1 MSINVAA
8 WSMRC
13 RRDAQVVSRS
23 SLVVVNQSARGTAEL
38 IVECLENEGVT
49 HVFGIPG
56 EENIHLMEAIS
67 RSSIRYVL
75 TRHEQGASF
84 MAEVYGR
91 LTGQA
96 GVCSAT
102 LGPGAINLLLGTAD
116 ATTNST
122 PLVAL
127 SAQVGMNRSF
137 KESHQ
142 GVDLVTMFGPAV
154 KWSALVATP
163 GAVPEMFRKAFKL
176 AQTERPGAVYL
187 AIPEDVEK
195 APAADGQEPLP
206 VNVPRPDE
214 PSPGQVERAAALL
227 REARAP
233 VVLAGHGAARA
244 DAGPALRRFA
254 ESLGIPVATTFHG
267 KGVFPSDHPL
277 ALGAVGFMRHDYVN
291 FGFDRADL
299 IIAVG
304 YELQEFDPVR
314 INPSGDT
321 KIIHLHRFPAE
332 VDAHYDVAVG
342 LHSDI
347 GRSLDAL
354 AAAVAPR
361 NVTAPREGTAPSG
374 VAAPG
379 GVRIRAL
386 LAAELAR
393 GQKDDRFPLAP
404 ARIVADTRAALRR
417 QDIAL
422 VDTGALKMWM
432 ARLYPTYEPNTCL
445 ISNGLSTMAWTV
457 PGAIGAKIA
466 RPDCRVLVATGDGA
480 FLMNSQE
487 IETALRLGL
496 AFVILIWVDDA
507 YGLISWKMDLE
518 IGRNVDTTFGN
529 PDFVAY
535 AESFGATGYRIGA
548 ADELLPTL
556 RTALAAD
563 TVSVIACP
571 VDYSA
576 NLELIESLGDL
587 DESLS

>member
-1 MSINVAA
+1 
-8 WSMRC
+8 
-13 RRDAQVVSRS
+13 
-23 SLVVVNQSARGTAEL
+23 VNQSARSTAEL
-38 IVECLENEGVT
+38 IVQCLENEGVT

-56 EENIHLMEAIS
+56 EENIHLVEAIS

-75 TRHEQGASF
+75 ARHEQGASF

-195 APAADGQEPLP
+195 APAADGLEPLP

-214 PSPGQVERAAALL
+214 PSPGQVERAAGLL

-244 DAGPALRRFA
+244 GAGPALRRFA

-314 INPSGDT
+314 INPRGDT

-347 GRSLDAL
+347 SRSLDAL

-361 NVTAPREGTAPSG
+361 EVANARE

-379 GVRIRAL
+379 GDRIRAL

-518 IGRNVDTTFGN
+518 IGRNVDTAFGN

>member
-1 MSINVAA
+1 
-8 WSMRC
+8 
-13 RRDAQVVSRS
+13 VVVTESSRS
-23 SLVVVNQSARGTAEL
+23 TADL

-67 RSSIRYVL
+67 RSPIRYVL
-75 TRHEQGASF
+75 TRHEHGASF

-91 LTGQA
+91 LTGRA

-142 GVDLVTMFGPAV
+142 GVDLVAMFTPAV

-163 GAVPEMFRKAFKL
+163 GAVPEMLRKAFKL

-187 AIPEDVEK
+187 AIPEDVEQ
-195 APAADGQEPLP
+195 APAPGGHEPLP

-214 PSPGQVERAAALL
+214 PAPGQLERAATLL

-244 DAGPALRRFA
+244 GAGPALRRFA

-314 INPSGDT
+314 INPRGDT

-342 LHSDI
+342 LLSDI

-361 NVTAPREGTAPSG
+361 K

-379 GVRIRAL
+379 GDRIRAL

-518 IGRNVDTTFGN
+518 IGHNVDTTFGN

-576 NLELIESLGDL
+576 NLELIEVLGDL